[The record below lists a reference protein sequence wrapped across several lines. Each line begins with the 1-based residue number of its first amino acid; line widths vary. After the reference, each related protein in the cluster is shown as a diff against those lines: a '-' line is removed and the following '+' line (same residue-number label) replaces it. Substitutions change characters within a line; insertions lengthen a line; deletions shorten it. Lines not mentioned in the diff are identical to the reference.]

1 VTVTTTSSDTTAELA
16 RVANQ
21 ETRGRPRRRRR
32 LIATGAV
39 LVVVVVGAGIGIW
52 IANPFATP
60 GHATNGTIDS
70 ADPTSLATVTQ
81 QTVSSQTEVP
91 GTLGY
96 AGTYSVVVPASSG
109 QSGAQQS
116 ASSGQLSGGSPPSG
130 GGASS
135 GTFTALPA
143 AGQVVSQG
151 QSLYSISLS
160 PVVLLYGATPASRN
174 LSEGMTGADV
184 AQLNG
189 DLVALGDATSS
200 QLDPA
205 SDYFSAATAA
215 ALEKLQGDL
224 GVTKT
229 GTLDLGQAV
238 FLPTAAK
245 ITAVDATLGGPAQ
258 AGAQVLQASSTT
270 RQVVADIETTQ
281 QSDVAV
287 GDQVT
292 ITLPDTQTTPG
303 TVTSIGTVA
312 SSSATGNGSGSGSSS
327 TASGSSSSAAGGVGS
342 TPTIAVDITPSD
354 PSATG
359 ALDQAPVEV
368 TITTASV
375 NNALVVPVAALVA
388 LANGGY
394 AIEVAGAADTRHLV
408 PATLGLFDDADGLVQ
423 IHGPGISAG
432 QHVVI
437 PAQL

>member
-1 VTVTTTSSDTTAELA
+1 VTVTTTSSDATAELA
-16 RVANQ
+16 GVADQ
-21 ETRGRPRRRRR
+21 GTRRRPRHRRR

-39 LVVVVVGAGIGIW
+39 VVVVGAGVGVW
-52 IANPFATP
+52 LANPFAAT

-81 QTVSSQTEVP
+81 QTLSSQTEVP

-96 AGTYSVVVPASSG
+96 AGTYSVVVPASG
-109 QSGAQQS
+109 QSGAQQP
-116 ASSGQLSGGSPPSG
+116 ASSGQLSGGSQPSG

-143 AGQVVSQG
+143 TGQVVSQG

-160 PVVLLYGATPASRN
+160 PVVLLYGATPASRD
-174 LSEGMTGADV
+174 LSVGMTGVDV
-184 AQLNG
+184 TQLNA

-200 QLDPA
+200 QLDPK
-205 SDYFSAATAA
+205 SDYFSAATAT
-215 ALEKLQGDL
+215 ALDKLQGDL

-245 ITAVDATLGGPAQ
+245 ITAVNATLGGPAQ
-258 AGAQVLQASSTT
+258 PGSQVLQASSTT
-270 RQVVADIETTQ
+270 RQVVAEIETTQ

-303 TVTSIGTVA
+303 TVSSIGTVA
-312 SSSATGNGSGSGSSS
+312 SSSTSSAGSGSAGTAGGSS
-327 TASGSSSSAAGGVGS
+327 ASAGSGAGS
-342 TPTIAVDITPSD
+342 TPTIAVDITPTD
-354 PSATG
+354 PAATG

-368 TITTASV
+368 TITTASAH
-375 NNALVVPVAALVA
+375 NALVVPVTALVA
-388 LANGGY
+388 QASGAY
-394 AIEVAGAADTRHLV
+394 AVEVAGTADTRHLV
-408 PATLGLFDDADGLVQ
+408 PVTLGLFDDADGLVQ
-423 IHGPGISAG
+423 VHGPGVSAG
-432 QHVVI
+432 RHVVI

>member
-16 RVANQ
+16 GVANQ

-39 LVVVVVGAGIGIW
+39 VVVVGAGIGVW

-81 QTVSSQTEVP
+81 QTLSSQTEVP

-116 ASSGQLSGGSPPSG
+116 ASSGQVSGGSQPSG

-174 LSEGMTGADV
+174 LSEGITGADV
-184 AQLNG
+184 AQLNA

-200 QLDPA
+200 GLDPA

-215 ALEKLQGDL
+215 ALKKLQGDL

-238 FLPTAAK
+238 FLPTVAK
-245 ITAVDATLGGPAQ
+245 ISAVEATLGGPAQ
-258 AGAQVLQASSTT
+258 PGAQVLQASSTT

-292 ITLPDTQTTPG
+292 ITLPNTETTPG
-303 TVTSIGTVA
+303 TVSSIGTVA
-312 SSSATGNGSGSGSSS
+312 SSSTPSSGSAG
-327 TASGSSSSAAGGVGS
+327 TASGSSSSAGSEAGS

-394 AIEVAGAADTRHLV
+394 AVEVAGAADTRHLV
-408 PATLGLFDDADGLVQ
+408 AVTLGLFDDADGLVQ
-423 IHGPGISAG
+423 IHGPGLSAG

>member
-1 VTVTTTSSDTTAELA
+1 MTATASDTTAELA
-16 RVANQ
+16 GVADQ
-21 ETRGRPRRRRR
+21 GTRGRHRRRRR

-39 LVVVVVGAGIGIW
+39 VVVVGAGVGVW
-52 IANPFATP
+52 IANPFATT

-81 QTVSSQTEVP
+81 QTLSSQTEVP

-96 AGTYSVVVPASSG
+96 AGSYTVVVPASSG
-109 QSGAQQS
+109 QSGAQQP
-116 ASSGQLSGGSPPSG
+116 ASSGQLSGGGQSSG

-184 AQLNG
+184 AQLNA

-205 SDYFSAATAA
+205 SDYFSSATAA

-303 TVTSIGTVA
+303 IVSSIGTVA
-312 SSSATGNGSGSGSSS
+312 SSSAAGNGSGSASSS
-327 TASGSSSSAAGGVGS
+327 TASGSSSSA

-375 NNALVVPVAALVA
+375 NNALVIPVAALVA

-394 AIEVAGAADTRHLV
+394 AVEVAGAADTRHLV
-408 PATLGLFDDADGLVQ
+408 PVTLGLFDDADGLVQ
-423 IHGPGISAG
+423 IHGPGLSAG